1 MPELPEMYRRY
12 SILRDEL
19 GYHDADV
26 ARITSITPSTFSD
39 WKNNKSFPN
48 TQKMVSI
55 ANALGTTVEY
65 LVTGEVGHIGRLR
78 ASDNLRRHR
87 AVYLTKEQENLLYL
101 WDQITPEQRENVN
114 ALLNSFIMQKNA
126 SSDSQQSEGV
136 S

>member
-1 MPELPEMYRRY
+1 MPEMPEMYRRY

-39 WKNNKSFPN
+39 WKNNKSSPN
-48 TQKMVSI
+48 TQKMVAI

-65 LVTGEVGHIGRLR
+65 IVTGEVGYIGRLR
-78 ASDNLRRHR
+78 SSDNLRRHR

-101 WDQITPEQRENVN
+101 WDEITPEQRENVN

-126 SSDSQQSEGV
+126 SSDSQQSEEV